1 MVDRPSSNDLLARVR
16 RDVDRSL
23 LRSRNGLRMLGGV
36 GRPTLAQTP
45 KDVVWSSG
53 KVELWRYR
61 SDHRTVRPPLFFV
74 HSLVSRSYVFDL
86 GPGNSFVE
94 HMLGRGFDVFLAD
107 WGEPDELEAANTL
120 ETYCDDLLP
129 ELVDVVADRA
139 GSDDVNL
146 FGYCF
151 GGLLSLLY
159 LAGHP
164 DARVRSLAVMATP
177 VDFDHMGPF
186 TALTKA
192 GRVDPRDLIDHTG
205 NVPADA
211 IKNSFRMLQPT
222 ADVAT
227 YANLWQNLWNDEF
240 VAAHQT
246 MTQWSQDHIP
256 FPGACMLQVV
266 DLLSRDN
273 LLATGRVPLGGRTVD
288 LADITVPFVNIV
300 GEKDHIVPPA
310 SNAML
315 TSLVGSAE
323 ADELRLASGHVGLVV
338 GRTAQKR
345 NIPAMVDWL
354 LAHSDQDHEGTVA
367 RGGPVARPAGGGA

>member
-1 MVDRPSSNDLLARVR
+1 MVDRPSSTDLLARVR

-23 LRSRNGLRMLGGV
+23 LRSRNGLKMLGGV
-36 GRPTLAQTP
+36 GRPELGRTP

-61 SDHRTVRPPLFFV
+61 SDRRSVRPPLFFV

-94 HMLGRGFDVFLAD
+94 HMLARGFDVFLAD
-107 WGEPDELEAANTL
+107 WGAPDELEAANTL

-129 ELVDVVADRA
+129 DLVDAVAGTA
-139 GSDDVNL
+139 GSETVNL

-151 GGLLSLLY
+151 GGLLTLLY
-159 LAGHP
+159 MAGHP
-164 DARVRSLAVMATP
+164 DAPVNSLAVMATP

-186 TALTKA
+186 SALTKA
-192 GRVDPRDLIDHTG
+192 GRVNPADLLDHTG
-205 NVPADA
+205 NVPPDA
-211 IKNSFRMLQPT
+211 IRNSFRMLQPT
-222 ADVAT
+222 ADLST
-227 YANLWQNLWNDEF
+227 YANLWQNLWNDDF

-246 MTQWSQDHIP
+246 MTQWSQEHIP
-256 FPGACMLQVV
+256 FPGACMQQVV
-266 DLLSRDN
+266 ELFARDN

-310 SNAML
+310 SNARL
-315 TSLVGSAE
+315 TSLVGSAQ
-323 ADELRLASGHVGLVV
+323 ADELRLAAGHVGLVV

-345 NIPAMVDWL
+345 NIPAMVEWL
-354 LAHSDQDHEGTVA
+354 LAHSDQDG
-367 RGGPVARPAGGGA
+367 AGHGSAAEAAGA